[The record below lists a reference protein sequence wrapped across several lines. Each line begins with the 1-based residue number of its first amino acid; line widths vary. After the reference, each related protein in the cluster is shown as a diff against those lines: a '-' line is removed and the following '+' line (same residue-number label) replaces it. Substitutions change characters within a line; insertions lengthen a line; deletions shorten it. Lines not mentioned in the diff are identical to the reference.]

1 MNNENNIVPYHSI
14 PYNWIIYVKSRTKNQ
29 EDWIKTLGAYRYL
42 KTKVGTMKIQN
53 LIKKMPVVETRIE
66 ELEQRLNTKDEE
78 QYVDERKC

>member
-1 MNNENNIVPYHSI
+1 
-14 PYNWIIYVKSRTKNQ
+14 
-29 EDWIKTLGAYRYL
+29 
-42 KTKVGTMKIQN
+42 MKIQN